1 MGEKEKR
8 TRKTKSLRHYSR
20 ARLLIDSGNMR
31 FPPLVAGRRVCW
43 PPIDVIAADRRF
55 PFGPFPS
62 ARSLAIVHSPSRRR
76 IFDELKDG
84 ADSKGNP
91 DATGIRHIVTT
102 NTGVIGYQTPGTA
115 AVTSMIHDPAAGV
128 QFQVV
133 ANSSAT
139 AGGQPSVITF
149 NSPQPQQ
156 ARARG
161 SNSAPRYFDWFFS
174 FYIRCAF
181 RAWARVPSA
190 EPRRRSSLPDKSSAC
205 LRWARFRRKALSSS
219 RRIRS
224 SSPKIRRASAKCD
237 S

>member
-1 MGEKEKR
+1 MSNRSLLWARRKR
-8 TRKTKSLRHYSR
+8 ERRKLSPYVTTRVR
-20 ARLLIDSGNMR
+20 ALLLIPDICVS
-31 FPPLVAGRRVCW
+31 PPLVAGRRVCW

-156 ARARG
+156 ARAR
-161 SNSAPRYFDWFFS
+161 
-174 FYIRCAF
+174 
-181 RAWARVPSA
+181 
-190 EPRRRSSLPDKSSAC
+190 
-205 LRWARFRRKALSSS
+205 ARFQLC
-219 RRIRS
+219 
-224 SSPKIRRASAKCD
+224 PPVF
-237 S
+237 